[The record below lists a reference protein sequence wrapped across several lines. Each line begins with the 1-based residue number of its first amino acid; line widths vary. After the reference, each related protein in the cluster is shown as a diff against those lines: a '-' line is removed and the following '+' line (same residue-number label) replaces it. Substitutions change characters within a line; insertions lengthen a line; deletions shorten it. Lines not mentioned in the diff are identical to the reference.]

1 MVNRA
6 RVTRTALGVS
16 LFLFGGALIPACGS
30 SSSSGPNI
38 AAGAANSSSGSAG
51 SVNGA
56 AGSAVASGGQGNAG
70 SASGGQ
76 SASAGT
82 SSGVAGSVANGG
94 NSSSGSANGG
104 NANGGASSAGNSG
117 SAGSAGSPM
126 MTHPGQ
132 CIYPPQ
138 ASERKAPPFTLPAPQ
153 NPAGLVLRLMNNCPQ
168 DLWVHANGIPNG
180 VVELAGK
187 QAGQAPTEQ
196 VYDWPGLSGRMSVNE
211 GSANGYNVNFIEM
224 NANKQ
229 ALNVNLSNVDWVG
242 LPVEVRGNDPSKCLT
257 ACYTPLAQMMNGCP
271 QQLLDTTHHVCQAP
285 KDWCANANNAQD
297 PLCTALDAA
306 GAAVIAN
313 DPKCKAGGS
322 IDAAGTGWK
331 IYGCAGNNNEN
342 FWDQNP
348 YCCAEVN
355 RGYLSDVNDPAK
367 DETQN
372 CNYYKTMPF
381 STYSAYAQTVCP
393 FVYSFAYD
401 DVNNQ
406 SGFQSCQGA
415 TEMDVTWCPGDP

>member
-1 MVNRA
+1 
-6 RVTRTALGVS
+6 
-16 LFLFGGALIPACGS
+16 
-30 SSSSGPNI
+30 
-38 AAGAANSSSGSAG
+38 
-51 SVNGA
+51 
-56 AGSAVASGGQGNAG
+56 
-70 SASGGQ
+70 
-76 SASAGT
+76 
-82 SSGVAGSVANGG
+82 
-94 NSSSGSANGG
+94 
-104 NANGGASSAGNSG
+104 
-117 SAGSAGSPM
+117 
-126 MTHPGQ
+126 
-132 CIYPPQ
+132 
-138 ASERKAPPFTLPAPQ
+138 
-153 NPAGLVLRLMNNCPQ
+153 
-168 DLWVHANGIPNG
+168 
-180 VVELAGK
+180 
-187 QAGQAPTEQ
+187 
-196 VYDWPGLSGRMSVNE
+196 MSVNQD
-211 GSANGYNVNFIEM
+211 SANGYNINFIEM

-242 LPVEVRGNDPSKCLT
+242 LPVEVKGNDPSKCLT
-257 ACYTPLAQMMNGCP
+257 ACYTPLAQMMSGCP
-271 QQLLDTTHHVCQAP
+271 TQLLDNTHHVCQAP
-285 KDWCANANNAQD
+285 KDWCANANNAKD

-313 DPKCKAGGS
+313 DPKCTAGGS
-322 IDAAGTGWK
+322 IAAAGTGWK

-367 DETQN
+367 DDTQN

-381 STYSAYAQTVCP
+381 STYSAYSQTVCP